1 MKLADLPDIDFVDI
15 DTDTV
20 EQALFD
26 SYSNITGRT
35 LAQGDPIRLFI
46 LFVADVIIQIKNNV
60 NTTGKQNL
68 LKYSTGDNLDNLA
81 AMLGVTR
88 IAASAATTTI
98 KATLSAV
105 RTTETIIPAG
115 TRISPEGSIYFATDK
130 ALTITAENT
139 TGTVA
144 ATCTTTGISGNGY
157 QAGEIS
163 SIVDPIAYVASMV
176 NTTKSEGGAA
186 IETDDA
192 LRERVF
198 EAPESFSCAGP
209 SGAYAYH
216 AKSVNSS
223 IIDVSVSSPTAGSVQ
238 IVPLLTDGTIPGTE
252 IINEVLTKLSA
263 DDIRPLTDNVTVIA
277 PTAVSYD
284 VTATYYID
292 SDADAATV
300 KNNVATAVSSYTAW
314 QRAAL
319 GRDINP
325 SKLIQLVM
333 AVSGV
338 KRIDVTAPVF
348 TEVSDNQVAQSGT
361 VSVTMSGSEPE

>member
-88 IAASAATTTI
+88 ISASAAVTTI
-98 KATLSAV
+98 EATLSAA
-105 RTTETIIPAG
+105 RLIETIVPAG
-115 TRISPEGSIYFATDK
+115 TRISPDGKIYFATDK
-130 ALTITAENT
+130 ALTIIAGNT
-139 TGTVA
+139 TGTVS
-144 ATCTTTGISGNGY
+144 ATCTETGIIGNGY
-157 QAGEIS
+157 QPGEIHR
-163 SIVDPIAYVASMV
+163 IVDPVAYVDSMV

-186 IETDDA
+186 IETDDY

-209 SGAYAYH
+209 TGAYAYF
-216 AKSVNSS
+216 AKSFNSS
-223 IIDVSVSSPTAGSVQ
+223 ITDVSITSPTPGIVQ
-238 IVPLLTDGTIPGTE
+238 VVPLLTDGVIPETE
-252 IINEVLTKLSA
+252 ILNEVLAKLSS
-263 DDIRPLTDNVTVIA
+263 DDIRPLTDKVTVVP
-277 PTAVSYD
+277 PTAITYNVK
-284 VTATYYID
+284 ATYYID
-292 SDADAATV
+292 SDADATTV
-300 KNNVATAVSSYTAW
+300 QSNVSAAVSSYTTW

-348 TEVSDNQVAQSGT
+348 TAVSDNQVAQSGT
-361 VSVTMSGSEPE
+361 VSVTMSGSESA